1 MRCDFVAQMTN
12 LPQRAFGGMTYF
24 VISSKWNRKRLFGDQ
39 TLLESRRR
47 ETGED
52 RVELDAVREESERD
66 AV

>member
-1 MRCDFVAQMTN
+1 
-12 LPQRAFGGMTYF
+12 MTYF
-24 VISSKWNRKRLFGDQ
+24 VISSKWNRKRLFGDE